1 VLVPNSQM
9 KLIKGQKQIKRTKT
23 KEKSKSG
30 RYQSTVRDQLLVE
43 DYANVGRKINVAIK
57 SLFFFFFFF
66 FSNCDC

>member
-1 VLVPNSQM
+1 VLVPKSQM

-30 RYQSTVRDQLLVE
+30 RYQSTVRDQLVK
-43 DYANVGRKINVAIK
+43 DYANVGRKINVAIE
-57 SLFFFFFFF
+57 SFFFF